1 MRLGKSTP
9 DGECEEILWEGLIIM
24 RDTFIVGAKLL
35 GVYLVYWLLFN
46 LLSLLAVV
54 VMAIWESRLAVLTI
68 FSILA
73 YLFSIAVLIIFSY
86 ILLFKTEWLSNIVGL
101 RDDRSHA
108 LEFSMD
114 AVLRAGIILI
124 GVYIFSTRIG
134 GLVKEIY
141 NLLAVENVGG
151 DIAASQPAG
160 LRFSR
165 DLITPGVTVAF
176 SLLLIFGSKY
186 LVKMI
191 DRTED

>member
-176 SLLLIFGSKY
+176 SLLLVFGSKY

>member
-1 MRLGKSTP
+1 
-9 DGECEEILWEGLIIM
+9 EEILWEGLIIM

-46 LLSLLAVV
+46 VLGLVAVV
-54 VMAIWESRLAVLTI
+54 VTASGKAELSGLTI
-68 FSILA
+68 PWMLA
-73 YLFSIAVLIIFSY
+73 YLSSIIVLIAFSS

-101 RDDRSHA
+101 GHDGSDA
-108 LEFSMD
+108 LEISMD

-134 GLVKEIY
+134 GLVKVLY

-176 SLLLIFGSKY
+176 SLLLMFGSKY

>member
-134 GLVKEIY
+134 GLVKVLY

-176 SLLLIFGSKY
+176 SLLLMFGSKY